1 MKRNHY
7 LFSLIKKPINPVNNF
22 LYNKILI
29 QKSLEG
35 PITPQVIEGPAT
47 PQVIE
52 GPAGPAGL
60 EGPAGP
66 AGLEGPAGPAG
77 PEGPEGPA
85 GPAGP
90 AGLEGPEGPAGPTG
104 AAGKDGDRFCTKTIN
119 PTRVRPT
126 NNSFISLIV
135 EPGLA
140 YISGNS
146 VIVAEVPS
154 KLSDELYTFEGTIQY
169 YSKDTGNIIIK
180 DITNIHGDFGTHEC
194 YYHVNL
200 DGVDGEQGPIGP
212 IGPIG
217 PTGPSNVS
225 ERNTLLILLD
235 NNIIIPEQENPIT
248 YYTMNVNNNDEI
260 KYIQSNLKNNQ
271 VAIILIELC
280 DINIIDT
287 SVATFFTMYNI
298 GININYNK
306 NIILNQDSPFLIIKI
321 YNINNNTFVECVP
334 YFKNRFISI

>member
-7 LFSLIKKPINPVNNF
+7 LFSLTKKTVNPINNF
-22 LYNKILI
+22 LYNKIVI
-29 QKSLEG
+29 QKSLEV
-35 PITPQVIEGPAT
+35 PIIPQVIEGPIGL
-47 PQVIE
+47 QVIE
-52 GPAGPAGL
+52 GQEVIEGL
-60 EGPAGP
+60 EIPITQQ
-66 AGLEGPAGPAG
+66 LI
-77 PEGPEGPA
+77 
-85 GPAGP
+85 
-90 AGLEGPEGPAGPTG
+90 AGPTG
-104 AAGKDGDRFCTKTIN
+104 AAGRDGDRFCTKTIN

-200 DGVDGEQGPIGP
+200 DGVDGEQGPM
-212 IGPIG
+212 GPIG

-225 ERNTLLILLD
+225 ETHIPLILLD
-235 NNIIIPEQENPIT
+235 NNITIPEQENPIT
-248 YYTMNVNNNDEI
+248 YYTMNINNNDEI
-260 KYIQSNLKNNQ
+260 KNIKSNLKNNQ

-287 SVATFFTMYNI
+287 SFATFFTIYNN

-306 NIILNQDSPFLIIKI
+306 NIILNQDTPFLIVKI
-321 YNINNNTFVECVP
+321 YNINNNTFLECVP
-334 YFKNRFISI
+334 YFKNRFITI